1 MGKKIAVLGTGA
13 IGSSVGSE
21 LTRAGED
28 VWLIDQWPAHVEAMK
43 AKGLHIQMAEG
54 DLHIKVRAL
63 HLCEVCELKQKF
75 DVVFLTCKSP
85 DSQWLTQFIKPYL
98 ASDGVLV
105 SLQNSFN
112 DEWVAPII
120 GYERDVAAVIELA
133 AELWEPGIVKRHTS
147 PKRTWF
153 ALGEMHGRV
162 TPRVEELVSIL
173 SVAGRTEVKPNIW
186 GGKWSK
192 LTLNSMSM
200 ALSGILNISDWEIS
214 QKPDLLDLCVMLG
227 RECLQ
232 VGGACGYQMEPI
244 IGMTAEE
251 MAGAAD
257 DAIKRALLTL
267 FSHIGQTSINALLQD
282 LRKGR
287 PTEVHHLNGLVAA
300 KGRAAGVAT
309 PLNDEIVRL
318 VEDIEAGRRNYG
330 RENLEYLE
338 GLVQARRGVTA

>member
-43 AKGLHIQMAEG
+43 SKGLLIKMVDG
-54 DLHIKVRAL
+54 DLQIDVRAL

-75 DVVFLTCKSP
+75 DIVLLTCKSP
-85 DSQWLTQFIKPYL
+85 DSPWLAQFIKPYL

-147 PKRTWF
+147 PARTWF

-162 TPRVEELVSIL
+162 TPRVEELVKIL
-173 SVAGRTEVKPNIW
+173 GAAARTEVKTNIW

-192 LTLNSMSM
+192 LSVNSMSM
-200 ALSGILNISDWEIS
+200 AVSAILNISDWEIS
-214 QKPDLLDLCVMLG
+214 QKPDLLELCMRLG
-227 RECLQ
+227 RECLK
-232 VGGACGYQMEPI
+232 VGAASGYQMEPI

-251 MAGAAD
+251 MMGASDEAL
-257 DAIKRALLTL
+257 KKTLLTL
-267 FSHIGQTSINALLQD
+267 FSHIGQKSINAMLQD
-282 LRKGR
+282 LTKGR
-287 PTEVHHLNGLVAA
+287 PSEIHHLNGLVAA
-300 KGRAAGVAT
+300 KGRAAGVPT
-309 PLNDEIVRL
+309 PLNDEIVRI
-318 VEDIEAGRRNYG
+318 VEEIEAGKIGFG
-330 RENLEYLE
+330 RENLERLE
-338 GLVQARRGVTA
+338 GLVR

>member
-1 MGKKIAVLGTGA
+1 M
-13 IGSSVGSE
+13 
-21 LTRAGED
+21 
-28 VWLIDQWPAHVEAMK
+28 
-43 AKGLHIQMAEG
+43 
-54 DLHIKVRAL
+54 
-63 HLCEVCELKQKF
+63 
-75 DVVFLTCKSP
+75 
-85 DSQWLTQFIKPYL
+85 
-98 ASDGVLV
+98 
-105 SLQNSFN
+105 
-112 DEWVAPII
+112 
-120 GYERDVAAVIELA
+120 
-133 AELWEPGIVKRHTS
+133 
-147 PKRTWF
+147 
-153 ALGEMHGRV
+153 
-162 TPRVEELVSIL
+162 

-200 ALSGILNISDWEIS
+200 ALSGILDISDWEIS

-287 PTEVHHLNGLVAA
+287 PTEVRHLNGLVAA
-300 KGRAAGVAT
+300 KGRAAGIAT

-338 GLVQARRGVTA
+338 GLVEARRGSAHDGLRRDFSVIARPRQRPKQSRTLMRRFECTRPLDCFVGFASSQ